1 MTVKAKLEL
10 LKHNLIMQS
19 ITFLLMAQ
27 LNTLQIATFGSD
39 MQEGIAAGIRNFP
52 VHKLVLICYST
63 DKQKAEE
70 FARRIRTVLGIPVTI
85 TIVNQE
91 NVIRDVL
98 EHIGEIL
105 SIESK
110 NFPQI
115 LMNVSCGDKLIG
127 CACLSAAF
135 INGIKAFGMD
145 PSGVPLAMP
154 VLKLSYSEVIS
165 ESKIKILKAM
175 DSAGGTVNS
184 LEQLEQIS
192 GFGKPLLSYHV
203 TGAKDSKGLAE
214 LGLVEVEKGE
224 RGRLLA
230 KLTTLGK
237 LLVVSSQTVTPHP
250 QPSAQE

>member
-1 MTVKAKLEL
+1 MV
-10 LKHNLIMQS
+10 
-19 ITFLLMAQ
+19 Q

-52 VHKLVLICYST
+52 VHKLILLCYST

-85 TIVNQE
+85 TVVSQE

-98 EHIGEIL
+98 ERIGEIL
-105 SIESK
+105 NIESK
-110 NFPQI
+110 NYLQI

-145 PSGVPLAMP
+145 RSGAPLAMP

-165 ESKIKILKAM
+165 EPKIKILRAM
-175 DSAGGTVNS
+175 DSVGGMVNS
-184 LEQLEQIS
+184 LEQLEEIS

-203 TGAKDSKGLAE
+203 MGAKDSKGLAE

-237 LLVVSSQTVTPHP
+237 LLVVSNTAAT
-250 QPSAQE
+250 SAAQV

>member
-1 MTVKAKLEL
+1 MV
-10 LKHNLIMQS
+10 
-19 ITFLLMAQ
+19 Q
-27 LNTLQIATFGSD
+27 LNTLQIATFGTD

-52 VHKLVLICYST
+52 VHKLVLLSYAT
-63 DKQKAEE
+63 DKQKVEE

-98 EHIGEIL
+98 ERIGEII

-135 INGIKAFGMD
+135 INGIKAFGID
-145 PSGVPLAMP
+145 HSGAPLAMP

-165 ESKIKILKAM
+165 EPKVKILKAM
-175 DSAGGTVNS
+175 DSVGGTISS

-203 TGAKDSKGLAE
+203 MGAKDSKGLAD

-237 LLVVSSQTVTPHP
+237 LLVVGSNTTAAATPSP
-250 QPSAQE
+250 A